1 MRIAYL
7 STFYP
12 YRGGIAQYNAMLYRE
27 LEKRHEIKAYTFTR
41 QYPHIFFPGDTQ
53 YVTESD
59 KIDLI
64 QAERILDSINP
75 ISYLKTA
82 KEIRHF
88 QPHLLIIRLW
98 MPFFSPS
105 LATVAKKVQKIG
117 TKTICIADN
126 VIPHER
132 RFGDLS
138 LLRYLLKR
146 VDGFI
151 ILSKIVEQQLLS
163 LKPNVKCVLIPHPI
177 YEHFGNPIDIEK
189 ARKQLDLPLDKK
201 IILFFGFIR
210 DYKGLDILLRSMK
223 HLNNEYLLLVAGE
236 VYGSFEKYQVTIEEL
251 RIEDKIK
258 LCIEYINDQDVASFF
273 SAADVCVLPYRSA
286 TQSGIVQIAYNFN
299 LPVICTNV
307 GGLSEMVSDGVTG
320 FVLDSQ
326 KPEDVAGKIN
336 HYFENNLKSKFSQN
350 INQTKMVYSWQNFAG
365 KLISFYDEL

>member
-27 LEKRHEIKAYTFTR
+27 LEKHHEIKAYTFTR
-41 QYPHIFFPGDTQ
+41 QYPNIFFPGDTQ

-64 QAERILDSINP
+64 QAGRVLDTINP
-75 ISYLKTA
+75 ISYFKAA
-82 KEIRHF
+82 KEINKFRP
-88 QPHLLIIRLW
+88 QLLIIRLW
-98 MPFFSPS
+98 MPFFAPS
-105 LATVAKKVQKIG
+105 LGTVAKKVQRNG

-126 VIPHER
+126 IIPHER

-138 LLRYLLKR
+138 LLKYLLKR
-146 VDGFI
+146 IDGFVTM
-151 ILSKIVEQQLLS
+151 SKIVEQQLLS
-163 LKPNVKCVLIPHPI
+163 LKSNAKCFFIPHPI
-177 YEHFGNPIDIEK
+177 YEHFGNPIDQEQ
-189 ARKQLDLPLDKK
+189 ARKLLDLPANKK

-210 DYKGLDILLRSMK
+210 DYKGLDILLKSMI
-223 HLNNEYLLLVAGE
+223 HLNNEYFLLIAGE
-236 VYGSFEKYQVTIEEL
+236 VYGNFGKYQKTIEEL
-251 RIEDKIK
+251 GIQDKIK
-258 LCIEYINDQDVASFF
+258 LYIEYIKDQDVASFF

-307 GGLSEMVSDGVTG
+307 GGLSEIVSDGVTG

-326 KPEDVAGKIN
+326 NPEDVAIKIC
-336 HYFENNLKSKFSQN
+336 HYFEHNLKSRFSQN
-350 INQTKMVYSWQNFAG
+350 INQTKMVYSWQNLAK
-365 KLISFYDEL
+365 KLISFYDDL